1 MNSETRFLMGLAGI
15 TSAVFAVTLIL
26 AKAEVITLPSYQNA
40 TLLVCALSTAF
51 IFLFLD
57 RAHPQQPLDFVR
69 NFFLTVV
76 AKLIGSGVY
85 VFLILKIDPVGAN
98 TNVIYFILNYFLFTA
113 YEITW
118 FAMKKNA
125 E

>member
-1 MNSETRFLMGLAGI
+1 MNSATRFLMGLGGV
-15 TSAVFAVTLIL
+15 TSAVFAVTLAL
-26 AKAEVITLPSYQNA
+26 GKAEVITLPSFQNA
-40 TLLVCALSTAF
+40 TLMVCAFSTAF
-51 IFLFLD
+51 IFFFLD

-85 VFLILKIDPVGAN
+85 VFLILRLDPAGAN
-98 TNVIYFILNYFLFTA
+98 TNVIFFILNYFLFTA

-118 FAMKKNA
+118 FAWKKNA